1 MKIVRVFAVFLF
13 IFCCAAK
20 DNDSLL
26 KKEGEVYEKAPKVY
40 VCRSKEQVDWITSLI
55 TSHVFT
61 GKISMWEALG
71 VNNAKFEE
79 QPAKMQAILRRE
91 GLPLI
96 PPCIEA
102 TEAATEASVVKT
114 TIGNDLKINSDVEL
128 FCSDLEYRRLAVEEV
143 YESINKNKI
152 EKSEKLENILDSFI
166 ENTNVTIVLFKESL
180 KQFNLTLNKKCTLT
194 EGNSTGVNN
203 TIIKQ
208 SDKLNELEIKNE
220 TSTAKSPVES
230 TEKFSEN
237 EVKSEKSSE
246 NEVKSET
253 SASKNKPFDPTS
265 LNMTKEEM
273 EEVFIFTIINL

>member
-1 MKIVRVFAVFLF
+1 MGFAVFLF

-26 KKEGEVYEKAPKVY
+26 KEE
-40 VCRSKEQVDWITSLI
+40 VDWITSLI

-114 TIGNDLKINSDVEL
+114 TIGNDLKINSDVE
-128 FCSDLEYRRLAVEEV
+128 
-143 YESINKNKI
+143 
-152 EKSEKLENILDSFI
+152 
-166 ENTNVTIVLFKESL
+166 
-180 KQFNLTLNKKCTLT
+180 
-194 EGNSTGVNN
+194 
-203 TIIKQ
+203 
-208 SDKLNELEIKNE
+208 
-220 TSTAKSPVES
+220 
-230 TEKFSEN
+230 
-237 EVKSEKSSE
+237 
-246 NEVKSET
+246 
-253 SASKNKPFDPTS
+253 
-265 LNMTKEEM
+265 
-273 EEVFIFTIINL
+273 